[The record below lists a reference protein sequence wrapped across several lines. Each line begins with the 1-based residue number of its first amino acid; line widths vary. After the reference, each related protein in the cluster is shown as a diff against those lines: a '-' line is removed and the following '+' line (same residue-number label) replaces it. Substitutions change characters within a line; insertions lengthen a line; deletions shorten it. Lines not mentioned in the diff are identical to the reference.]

1 MPASS
6 AHGPGKK
13 KSTRITKARQ
23 YLKPLLVQCALA
35 AVRDPK
41 SYFGIKYG
49 RIKKRRGHKKAIIAI
64 ARMMLICIYH
74 MILTGE
80 SFHPSDYEE
89 LMNPKPRKPKELT
102 IKSAVDFLVSSGVDL
117 DTIITAYKQ
126 APPAQ
131 SPYTAVC

>member
-1 MPASS
+1 MFL
-6 AHGPGKK
+6 
-13 KSTRITKARQ
+13 ITS
-23 YLKPLLVQCALA
+23 VTE
-35 AVRDPK
+35 V
-41 SYFGIKYG
+41 S
-49 RIKKRRGHKKAIIAI
+49 
-64 ARMMLICIYH
+64 MMLICIYH

-131 SPYTAVC
+131 SPYTDVC